1 MKFLPDQI
9 VARLQTGMQTPN
21 LSGTRYCAI
30 KLLGHGGMGAVW
42 LAQDSILQR
51 PVALKILTAENS
63 SADLAARLMQEAV
76 VLARLEH
83 PGIVPVHD
91 AGTLPDGRTFYCMKH
106 VEGQTLDRY
115 AGKLPLRERLR
126 LVQRIA
132 EPLAFAHSRGI
143 IHRDLKPANIMV
155 GAFGEVLIMDWG
167 LAKVLDSTS
176 ASSATNRVPR
186 QVVGNIEVS
195 SPGKQVSGN
204 IMDIIGLPS
213 EAKQVSGNVMDTMG
227 VSSEAKQTSGHL
239 VDTTVMSSPPKQVPG
254 HVIDT
259 TVGSSETKQVPGHVI
274 DTTAVFPPAK
284 QVSGH
289 EFTRAVPSSL
299 KPGALAPEN
308 ATAHGTVLGTPGY
321 MAPEQERGEVN
332 LIDQRTDGF
341 ALGSI
346 LKYLLQEPSSPQVE
360 AYSRPL
366 QAICA
371 KAMSAEMPAR
381 YGSVQ
386 DLAADVGKYLDD
398 MPVSAYR
405 ENIFERT
412 ARLVSRNR
420 VAVVL
425 VLAYLFMRLLFILF
439 SRH

>member
-1 MKFLPDQI
+1 PD
-9 VARLQTGMQTPN
+9 
-21 LSGTRYCAI
+21 LSGTRYRAL
-30 KLLGHGGMGAVW
+30 KFLGQGGMGAVW
-42 LAQDSILQR
+42 LVEDSILRR

-63 SADLAARLMQEAV
+63 SVDLATRLMQEAV

-106 VEGQTLDRY
+106 VEGETLDQHVDQ
-115 AGKLPLRERLR
+115 LPLRRRL
-126 LVQRIA
+126 LLFQRIA

-167 LAKVLDSTS
+167 LAKVMDATG
-176 ASSATNRVPR
+176 ASSVTTQVPE
-186 QVVGNIEVS
+186 QAMGGSGES
-195 SPGKQVSGN
+195 SP
-204 IMDIIGLPS
+204 
-213 EAKQVSGNVMDTMG
+213 AKQVSGHVVG
-227 VSSEAKQTSGHL
+227 GSGESS
-239 VDTTVMSSPPKQVPG
+239 
-254 HVIDT
+254 
-259 TVGSSETKQVPGHVI
+259 
-274 DTTAVFPPAK
+274 PAK

-289 EFTRAVPSSL
+289 EFTRAVQGSL
-299 KPGALAPEN
+299 KSGALAPGN
-308 ATAHGTVLGTPGY
+308 ALATTAHGTVLGTPGY

-332 LIDQRTDGF
+332 LVDQRTDVF

-346 LKYLLQEPSSPQVE
+346 LYYLLREQPGAPNQR
-360 AYSRPL
+360 ASRPL
-366 QAICA
+366 RAICA
-371 KAMSAEMPAR
+371 KATAPEMSAR

-386 DLAADVGKYLDD
+386 ELAADVGKYLDD

>member
-1 MKFLPDQI
+1 MKFLPDQV
-9 VARLQTGMQTPN
+9 VARLQTEMQTPD
-21 LSGTRYCAI
+21 LSGTRYRPL
-30 KLLGHGGMGAVW
+30 KFLGQGGMGTVW
-42 LAQDSILQR
+42 LVEDSVLHR

-106 VEGQTLDRY
+106 VEGQTLDQHVDQ
-115 AGKLPLRERLR
+115 LPLRQRL
-126 LVQRIA
+126 LLFQRIA

-167 LAKVLDSTS
+167 LAKLMGNAGT
-176 ASSATNRVPR
+176 ATPKESS
-186 QVVGNIEVS
+186 
-195 SPGKQVSGN
+195 
-204 IMDIIGLPS
+204 LPS
-213 EAKQVSGNVMDTMG
+213 GRISTPTEEKTR
-227 VSSEAKQTSGHL
+227 
-239 VDTTVMSSPPKQVPG
+239 TT
-254 HVIDT
+254 
-259 TVGSSETKQVPGHVI
+259 
-274 DTTAVFPPAK
+274 
-284 QVSGH
+284 
-289 EFTRAVPSSL
+289 
-299 KPGALAPEN
+299 
-308 ATAHGTVLGTPGY
+308 TAHGTVLGTPGY

-332 LIDQRTDGF
+332 RIDQRTDIF

-346 LKYLLQEPSSPQVE
+346 LHYLSREKSGEPNQL
-360 AYSRPL
+360 ASRPL
-366 QAICA
+366 RAICA
-371 KAMSAEMPAR
+371 EAMAPEMSAR
-381 YGSVQ
+381 YASVQ

-405 ENIFERT
+405 ENIFERM

-439 SRH
+439 SRR

>member
-1 MKFLPDQI
+1 MKFLPDQV
-9 VARLQTGMQTPN
+9 VARVQTKMQTPD
-21 LSGTRYCAI
+21 LSGTRYRPL
-30 KLLGHGGMGAVW
+30 KSLGQGGMGIVW
-42 LAQDSILQR
+42 LVDDSVLHR

-106 VEGQTLDRY
+106 VEGKTLNQHVDQ
-115 AGKLPLRERLR
+115 LPLRQRL
-126 LVQRIA
+126 LLFQRIA

-143 IHRDLKPANIMV
+143 IHRDLKPTNIML

-167 LAKVLDSTS
+167 LAKVIGS
-176 ASSATNRVPR
+176 AAATPQVSSAPNER
-186 QVVGNIEVS
+186 I
-195 SPGKQVSGN
+195 SPPTEEK
-204 IMDIIGLPS
+204 
-213 EAKQVSGNVMDTMG
+213 TR
-227 VSSEAKQTSGHL
+227 TSGST
-239 VDTTVMSSPPKQVPG
+239 TTV
-254 HVIDT
+254 
-259 TVGSSETKQVPGHVI
+259 
-274 DTTAVFPPAK
+274 
-284 QVSGH
+284 
-289 EFTRAVPSSL
+289 
-299 KPGALAPEN
+299 
-308 ATAHGTVLGTPGY
+308 HGTVLGTPGY

-332 LIDQRTDGF
+332 RIDQRTDVF

-346 LKYLLQEPSSPQVE
+346 LHYLSREKSGASNQL
-360 AYSRPL
+360 ASRPL
-366 QAICA
+366 RAICA
-371 KAMSAEMPAR
+371 KAMAPEMSAR
-381 YGSVQ
+381 YASVQ
-386 DLAADVGKYLDD
+386 ELAADVGKYLDD

-439 SRH
+439 SRR

>member
-1 MKFLPDQI
+1 MKFLPDQV
-9 VARLQTGMQTPN
+9 VARLQSEMQTPD
-21 LSGTRYCAI
+21 LSGTRYRPL
-30 KLLGHGGMGAVW
+30 KPLGHGGMGTVW

-51 PVALKILTAENS
+51 PVALKVFTAENS

-115 AGKLPLRERLR
+115 AGRLPLRERLR
-126 LVQRIA
+126 LFQRIA

-143 IHRDLKPANIMV
+143 IHRDLKPANVMV
-155 GAFGEVLIMDWG
+155 GSFGEVLMMDWG
-167 LAKVLDSTS
+167 LAKVMAATG
-176 ASSATNRVPR
+176 ASSATDQVLM
-186 QVVGNIEVS
+186 QVVGDIEAS
-195 SPGKQVSGN
+195 SPAKQDPAHATGA
-204 IMDIIGLPS
+204 S
-213 EAKQVSGNVMDTMG
+213 EVHSTAKQVSDQVTDDIGL
-227 VSSEAKQTSGHL
+227 SST
-239 VDTTVMSSPPKQVPG
+239 
-254 HVIDT
+254 
-259 TVGSSETKQVPGHVI
+259 
-274 DTTAVFPPAK
+274 AK

-289 EFTRAVPSSL
+289 EFTRAVQDPLMS
-299 KPGALAPEN
+299 GALAPEN

-332 LIDQRTDGF
+332 LIDQRTDVF

-346 LKYLLQEPSSPQVE
+346 LKYLLQEPPSSPHIE

-371 KAMSAEMPAR
+371 KAMSAEMSAR
-381 YGSVQ
+381 YASVQ
-386 DLAADVGKYLDD
+386 EMAADVGRYLDG

>member
-1 MKFLPDQI
+1 
-9 VARLQTGMQTPN
+9 MQTPD
-21 LSGTRYCAI
+21 LSGTRYRAI
-30 KLLGHGGMGAVW
+30 ELLGQGGMGAVW

-51 PVALKILTAENS
+51 PVALKALAAENS

-83 PGIVPVHD
+83 PGIVPIHD

-115 AGKLPLRERLR
+115 ALKLPLRERLR
-126 LVQRIA
+126 LFRRIA

-143 IHRDLKPANIMV
+143 IHRDLKPANVMV
-155 GAFGEVLIMDWG
+155 GSFGEVLIMDWG
-167 LAKVLDSTS
+167 LAKVMAATG
-176 ASSATNRVPR
+176 ASSATNQVPR
-186 QVVGNIEVS
+186 QVVGDIEAPSSAQHVSGHVMGDIELS
-195 SPGKQVSGN
+195 SP
-204 IMDIIGLPS
+204 
-213 EAKQVSGNVMDTMG
+213 AKQG
-227 VSSEAKQTSGHL
+227 SEQDVRAIRPYPR
-239 VDTTVMSSPPKQVPG
+239 TT
-254 HVIDT
+254 
-259 TVGSSETKQVPGHVI
+259 
-274 DTTAVFPPAK
+274 

-289 EFTRAVPSSL
+289 EFTRAVQGSL
-299 KPGALAPEN
+299 KTGALAPANTTE
-308 ATAHGTVLGTPGY
+308 HGTILGTPGY

-332 LIDQRTDGF
+332 LIDQRTDVF

-346 LKYLLQEPSSPQVE
+346 LKHLLQEPPGSQETES
-360 AYSRPL
+360 YSRPL

-371 KAMSAEMPAR
+371 KATSAEMSAR
-381 YGSVQ
+381 YASVQ
-386 DLAADVGKYLDD
+386 DLAADVGRYLDG

-405 ENIFERT
+405 ENIFERM

-439 SRH
+439 SRR